1 MSEEKTM
8 VTREELINRVRA
20 AVEDRA
26 VWFALLYE
34 EFCTVLPEEKVIE
47 LCRKAIWK
55 YGLKKADTD
64 PAPFRPKDWVI
75 RHKEKGSAEIFNS
88 DIEYTETQA
97 VQKMKYC
104 PLVEAWKKMGYGP
117 DKQDLFCD
125 IAMDG
130 DRARAAGHE
139 GIVMELHE
147 TIGSGCDFCRLV
159 IRPE

>member
-1 MSEEKTM
+1 MEEKESM
-8 VTREELINRVRA
+8 VPREELIRRVRA

-26 VWFALLYE
+26 AWFALLYE

-47 LCRKAIWK
+47 LCRKAIRK
-55 YGLKKADTD
+55 YGAEKAATD
-64 PAPFRPKDWVI
+64 PRPFEPKNWVI
-75 RHKEKGSAEIFNS
+75 RHRDKGSAEIFNS
-88 DIEYTETQA
+88 DIEYDEERA

-130 DRARAAGHE
+130 DRARADGHP

-147 TIGSGCDFCRLV
+147 TIGKGCDFCRLV
-159 IRPE
+159 IRRD